1 MLQIKAAKPNEIAD
15 TRSVWAGALSAIMA
29 ANKPIKLNSTRSI
42 KILFSGNIHLDIRC
56 DRSNTPAIHLKL
68 RKVGNAFII
77 NSKIMYGPN
86 K

>member
-1 MLQIKAAKPNEIAD
+1 
-15 TRSVWAGALSAIMA
+15 
-29 ANKPIKLNSTRSI
+29 
-42 KILFSGNIHLDIRC
+42 LFSGNIHLDIRC